1 MRASNISQ
9 AKEIPV
15 IAVTARSDMQRSE
28 FVEHGFAGCLH
39 KPFTVSELLGELG
52 GQEIPQ
58 RTETETGDADTLSP
72 HGYNFSALTAFSDND
87 AEASKSILES
97 FATETGLNRERLKKG
112 LDDGNLKEVSAVAHK
127 MIPLF
132 TLIGATE
139 LVVRLREL
147 EAARDVPFIDH
158 LKQCTG
164 EVLAAVDEV
173 LEQLKKEF

>member
-1 MRASNISQ
+1 M
-9 AKEIPV
+9 
-15 IAVTARSDMQRSE
+15 
-28 FVEHGFAGCLH
+28 
-39 KPFTVSELLGELG
+39 
-52 GQEIPQ
+52 
-58 RTETETGDADTLSP
+58 
-72 HGYNFSALTAFSDND
+72 
-87 AEASKSILES
+87 
-97 FATETGLNRERLKKG
+97 KKG

-147 EAARDVPFIDH
+147 EAARDVPFTDH

-173 LEQLKKEF
+173 LEQLKKELG